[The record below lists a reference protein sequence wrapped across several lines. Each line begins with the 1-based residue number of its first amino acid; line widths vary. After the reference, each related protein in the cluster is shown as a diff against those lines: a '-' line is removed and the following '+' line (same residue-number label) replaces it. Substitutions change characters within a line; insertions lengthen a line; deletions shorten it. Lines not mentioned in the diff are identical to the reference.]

1 MCFKFIELSDPTR
14 RNAIWCSGCSFLFRR
29 VSMYKETKSMSEYQE
44 PIQVTS
50 AATPR
55 WVGIALVT
63 LAAVSLLGIG
73 IGWSALN
80 HANSVEQTT
89 QTSVK
94 QANDAL
100 AQKLAKEDEINQQL
114 QSDLKVVTDKLNVTQ
129 SDLIKARKQNK
140 QSSAAVD
147 KKIAGLESSVNTQLA
162 AKANADDVNKL
173 NTDVTGVK
181 SDLDATK
188 NNLQMARSEMGTL
201 IARNHDEIDQLRRM
215 GTRDYYEFT
224 VTRKAG
230 AQKVGAVQVEL
241 KGTNQKKN
249 QFTMNVLAD
258 DKTFEKKNRSVN
270 EPIFFYTGGSHAALE
285 LVVNKVTKSTASGYL
300 SVPKAAGSTSAAAS
314 SSGS

>member
-1 MCFKFIELSDPTR
+1 
-14 RNAIWCSGCSFLFRR
+14 
-29 VSMYKETKSMSEYQE
+29 MSEYQE
-44 PIQVTS
+44 QSIQATTTG
-50 AATPR
+50 TPR
-55 WVGIALVT
+55 WVGLAVAAL
-63 LAAVSLLGIG
+63 AGVSLLGVG

-80 HANSVEQTT
+80 HAKSVEQET
-89 QTSVK
+89 QTTVK
-94 QANDAL
+94 QANDTL
-100 AQKLAKEDEINQQL
+100 AQKLAKEDDINQQL

-129 SDLIKARKQNK
+129 ADLIKARKQNK

-147 KKIAGLESSVNTQLA
+147 KKLAGLENSVNTQLA
-162 AKANADDVNKL
+162 AKANADDVNRL

-215 GTRDYYEFT
+215 GTRDYFEFT
-224 VTRKAG
+224 VNRKAG
-230 AQKVGAVQVEL
+230 AQKVGSVQVEL

-249 QFTMNVLAD
+249 QFTINVLAD

-285 LVVNKVTKSTASGYL
+285 LVINKVTKSSASGYL
-300 SVPKAAGSTSAAAS
+300 SVPKSQGTTAASASTS
-314 SSGS
+314 GL

>member
-1 MCFKFIELSDPTR
+1 
-14 RNAIWCSGCSFLFRR
+14 
-29 VSMYKETKSMSEYQE
+29 MYKETKSMSEYQE

-89 QTSVK
+89 QASVK

-100 AQKLAKEDEINQQL
+100 AQKLAREDEINQQL

-129 SDLIKARKQNK
+129 SDLVKARKQGR
-140 QSSAAVD
+140 QSSVTID

-162 AKANADDVNKL
+162 AKASADDVNKL
-173 NTDVTGVK
+173 NTDVTGVR

-215 GTRDYYEFT
+215 GTRDYFEFT

-230 AQKVGAVQVEL
+230 SQKVGAVQVEL

-249 QFTMNVLAD
+249 QFTINVLAD

-285 LVVNKVTKSTASGYL
+285 LVINKVTKSTASGYL
-300 SVPKAAGSTSAAAS
+300 SVPKSAGSTPASAS
-314 SSGS
+314 TSGS

>member
-1 MCFKFIELSDPTR
+1 
-14 RNAIWCSGCSFLFRR
+14 
-29 VSMYKETKSMSEYQE
+29 MSEYQE
-44 PIQVTS
+44 ESLHAVTT
-50 AATPR
+50 ATPR
-55 WVGIALVT
+55 WVGLAVAAL
-63 LAAVSLLGIG
+63 AGVSLLGVG
-73 IGWSALN
+73 VGWSALN
-80 HANSVEQTT
+80 HAKSVEQET

-94 QANDAL
+94 QSNDAL

-129 SDLIKARKQNK
+129 SDLVKARKQNK

-147 KKIAGLESSVNTQLA
+147 KKLAGLESSVNTQLA

-215 GTRDYYEFT
+215 GTRDYFEFT

-230 AQKVGAVQVEL
+230 AQKVGAAQVEL
-241 KGTNQKKN
+241 KNTNQKKN
-249 QFTMNVLAD
+249 QFTINVLAD

-270 EPIFFYTGGSHAALE
+270 EPIFFYTGGSHSALE
-285 LVVNKVTKSTASGYL
+285 LVINKVTKSTASGYL
-300 SVPKAAGSTSAAAS
+300 SVPKSQGSTAAS
-314 SSGS
+314 ASTSGL

>member
-1 MCFKFIELSDPTR
+1 
-14 RNAIWCSGCSFLFRR
+14 
-29 VSMYKETKSMSEYQE
+29 MSEYQE
-44 PIQVTS
+44 ESIHTVT

-55 WVGIALVT
+55 WVGLAVAAL
-63 LAAVSLLGIG
+63 AGVSLLGVG
-73 IGWSALN
+73 VGWSALN
-80 HANSVEQTT
+80 HAKSVEQET

-94 QANDAL
+94 QSNDAL

-129 SDLIKARKQNK
+129 SDLVKARKQNK

-147 KKIAGLESSVNTQLA
+147 KKLAGLESSVNTQLA

-173 NTDVTGVK
+173 NTDVSGVR
-181 SDLDATK
+181 SDLDVIK

-201 IARNHDEIDQLRRM
+201 IARNHDEIDQLRHM
-215 GTRDYYEFT
+215 GTRDYFEFT

-241 KGTNQKKN
+241 KNTNQKKN
-249 QFTMNVLAD
+249 QFTINVLAD

-270 EPIFFYTGGSHAALE
+270 EPIFFYTGGSHSALE
-285 LVVNKVTKSTASGYL
+285 LVINKVTKSAASGYL
-300 SVPKAAGSTSAAAS
+300 SVPKASGTTAASASTS
-314 SSGS
+314 GL